1 MGFLSAILRGILYV
15 YVCLYILMYL
25 AFMFVIDVVHM
36 SVSVKSMFVVVM
48 PFAILVVIQK
58 FVLRTSVNRNTEKKQ
73 MLGVMIVGCI
83 LLIVC
88 TAQLSMNTY
97 TSKFNQDRW
106 LHAEEKR
113 VHMVDDLMQ
122 KYKLTGKSNEEITKL
137 LGTPT
142 ETRNGEEG
150 ITTSYYLGNERGFI
164 SIDSEQ
170 LVLQFD
176 RDGRV
181 MEYKVHRG

>member
-1 MGFLSAILRGILYV
+1 
-15 YVCLYILMYL
+15 MYF
-25 AFMFVIDVVHM
+25 AFIFVIDAIHM
-36 SVSVKSMFVVVM
+36 SLSVKGMFVVIM
-48 PFAILVVIQK
+48 PFVLLVVIQK

-73 MLGVMIVGCI
+73 MLGVIIVGCI
-83 LLIVC
+83 LLLVC
-88 TAQLSMNTY
+88 TGQLSMNTY

-113 VHMVDDLMQ
+113 VHMVDNLIQ

-137 LGTPT
+137 LGKPT

-150 ITTSYYLGNERGFI
+150 IITSYYLGNERGFI

-176 RDGRV
+176 RDGKV
-181 MEYKVHRG
+181 LEYKVHTD

>member
-1 MGFLSAILRGILYV
+1 MGILSAILRGILYV
-15 YVCLYILMYL
+15 YICLYILMYL
-25 AFMFVIDVVHM
+25 GFVFIIDMAHTSL
-36 SVSVKSMFVVVM
+36 SVTSIFVVVM
-48 PFAILVVIQK
+48 PFVLLVVIQK

-83 LLIVC
+83 LLLVC

-97 TSKFNQDRW
+97 NSKFNQDRW
-106 LHAEEKR
+106 LHAEENR
-113 VHMVDDLMQ
+113 VHMVDDLLQ

-137 LGTPT
+137 LGSPT
-142 ETRNGEEG
+142 ETRNEEG
-150 ITTSYYLGNERGFI
+150 GVSTVYYLGDERGFI

-176 RDGRV
+176 RDGKV
-181 MEYKVHRG
+181 VEYKVHND

>member
-1 MGFLSAILRGILYV
+1 MGILSAILRGILYV
-15 YVCLYILMYL
+15 YICLYILMYL
-25 AFMFVIDVVHM
+25 GFVFIIDMAHTSL
-36 SVSVKSMFVVVM
+36 SVTSIFVVVM
-48 PFAILVVIQK
+48 PFVLLVVIQK

-83 LLIVC
+83 LLLVC

-97 TSKFNQDRW
+97 NSKFNQNRW
-106 LHAEEKR
+106 LHAEENR
-113 VHMVDDLMQ
+113 VHMVDDLLQ

-137 LGTPT
+137 LGSPT
-142 ETRNGEEG
+142 ETRNEEG
-150 ITTSYYLGNERGFI
+150 GVSTVYYLGDERGFI

-176 RDGRV
+176 RDGKV
-181 MEYKVHRG
+181 VEYKVHND